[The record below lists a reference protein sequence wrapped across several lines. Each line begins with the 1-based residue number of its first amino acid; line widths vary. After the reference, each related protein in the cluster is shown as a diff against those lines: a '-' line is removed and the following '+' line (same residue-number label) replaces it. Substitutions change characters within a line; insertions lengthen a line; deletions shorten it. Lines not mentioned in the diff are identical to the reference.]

1 MLEFIMN
8 YWIEVAFGLVLSALA
23 AGYKYLKKE
32 IDDRT
37 EENRAMKKAMVAI
50 LQQTLYDSYNKWSE
64 KGYCPIFALEVCTRV
79 YEQYHILGGNDV
91 GTELYERLRELPTQP
106 KDTREIKETKETT
119 SLQEENKE
127 E

>member
-1 MLEFIMN
+1 MLNFIFK
-8 YWIEVAFGLVLSALA
+8 YWIEVVFGLILSALA

-50 LQQTLYDSYNKWSE
+50 LRQTLYDSYNKWSE

-106 KDTREIKETKETT
+106 KNTREIKETKETT